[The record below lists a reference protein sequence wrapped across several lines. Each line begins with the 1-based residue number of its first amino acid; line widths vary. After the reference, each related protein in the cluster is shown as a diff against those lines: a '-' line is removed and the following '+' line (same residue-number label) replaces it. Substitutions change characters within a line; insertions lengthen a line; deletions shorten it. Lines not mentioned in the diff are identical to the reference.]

1 MRERNATRWNDMK
14 VIVND
19 KDKCLKKFAMN
30 ESAENDIEVV
40 SMGQV
45 GGKYDFIMMVGDGT
59 VYGFEGREIYFS
71 PVGDRK
77 NPIGFQWEP
86 VKGKDV
92 DFMWLPIDGEYD
104 DGEEDWVPFEDMDIY
119 DDEVGYDD

>member
-1 MRERNATRWNDMK
+1 MYGKQRAQIGATDYTTRWNDMK

-19 KDKCLKKFAMN
+19 NRKGLEKIVMGEN
-30 ESAENDIEVV
+30 AENDIEVV

-45 GGKYDFIMMVGDGT
+45 GGRYDFIMMVGDGT

-71 PVGDRK
+71 PVGEDRK
-77 NPIGFQWEP
+77 DPIGFQWEP

-104 DGEEDWVPFEDMDIY
+104 D
-119 DDEVGYDD
+119 EVGYDD

>member
-1 MRERNATRWNDMK
+1 MK

-19 KDKCLKKFAMN
+19 NDKCLKKFAMN
-30 ESAENDIEVV
+30 ESAENDIEEV

-59 VYGFEGREIYFS
+59 VYGFQGREIYFS
-71 PVGDRK
+71 PGGDLRD
-77 NPIGFQWEP
+77 PIGFQWEP

-104 DGEEDWVPFEDMDIY
+104 D
-119 DDEVGYDD
+119 EVGYDD

>member
-1 MRERNATRWNDMK
+1 MK

-104 DGEEDWVPFEDMDIY
+104 D
-119 DDEVGYDD
+119 EVGYDD

>member
-1 MRERNATRWNDMK
+1 MK

-19 KDKCLKKFAMN
+19 NDKCLKKFAMN

-40 SMGQV
+40 SMGRV

-71 PVGDRK
+71 PVGDLRD
-77 NPIGFQWEP
+77 PIGFQWEP

-104 DGEEDWVPFEDMDIY
+104 D
-119 DDEVGYDD
+119 EVGYDD